1 MKGNPGQSWILDSTP
16 WISDSRYWIPD
27 SWSVELR
34 SWIPIVSGIPDSYSH
49 VPDSKAQDSWFH
61 RKIFPHFGF
70 HKQKFPGF
78 RNPDF
83 LWYGAISSV
92 IMISADLFSKQGS
105 RKGRTIR
112 KLRGRGGGGGEFSSR
127 RNFVSLSNELK
138 FLVWIFFRP

>member
-1 MKGNPGQSWILDSTP
+1 MKGNPSQSWILDSTP

-27 SWSVELR
+27 YWSVELR
-34 SWIPIVSGIPDSYSH
+34 SWIPIVSGIPDSLGH

-83 LWYGAISSV
+83 PWYGAISS
-92 IMISADLFSKQGS
+92 IKIISPDLFSKQGS

-112 KLRGRGGGGGEFSSR
+112 KLMGQGGGGRWRIFEPQEFCFVIKLAQIPCM
-127 RNFVSLSNELK
+127 NF
-138 FLVWIFFRP
+138 F